1 MKKIAILS
9 LFVLATLS
17 FTGAQ
22 INSTKNI
29 EVSLNVARILEF
41 SVTNVPLGT
50 IQPGVGVSGTGT
62 ATIRT
67 NYFSWKVEVS
77 ALNGILKL
85 WDSTAIPAG
94 FVVGGA
100 TIPYTF
106 SFNTADTTAG
116 RFFAN
121 QTLGTSPTA
130 ATTAT
135 FTSRTTGGTTGQAF
149 GYSVNVPAPTGT
161 NDWDAGEYRDTIYM
175 KVTVN

>member
-1 MKKIAILS
+1 MKKFTIIAFF
-9 LFVLATLS
+9 LFAALG

-22 INSTKNI
+22 INETKNF
-29 EVSLNVARILEF
+29 EVSLNIARILQF

-50 IQPGVGVSGTGT
+50 IQPGVGATGTGT

-67 NYFSWKVEVS
+67 NYYSWKVEVS
-77 ALNGILKL
+77 AQNGILKL
-85 WDSTAIPAG
+85 WDATAVPAG
-94 FVVGGA
+94 FAVGGA

-121 QTLGTSPTA
+121 QTLGTSPSA

-135 FTSRTTGGTTGQAF
+135 FTSKTTGGTAGQAF